1 MAKAAAL
8 VITGLSIALLVIYG
22 ADAAAGAGNPDHQ
35 GFLDMDHMT
44 RGLGLGGPAMVLPLI
59 AYFISRNDSSKGLGG
74 MILITGILIIIGAV
88 TVIGMADL
96 SEADETARNPFME
109 NSSVT
114 NSWWNS
120 NRSWYTKD
128 KKILDMSV
136 CEKCKNKVPKVYN
149 CEHTND
155 QDYCSDCYTELHY
168 YLTE

>member
-8 VITGLSIALLVIYG
+8 VITCISIALLVMYG
-22 ADAAAGAGNPDHQ
+22 ADAAVGMDDPDKQ

-96 SEADETARNPFME
+96 SEVTETTRNPLME
-109 NSSVT
+109 VAPLLIVGGIQMGLGIL
-114 NSWWNS
+114 
-120 NRSWYTKD
+120 KI
-128 KKILDMSV
+128 KKS
-136 CEKCKNKVPKVYN
+136 
-149 CEHTND
+149 
-155 QDYCSDCYTELHY
+155 
-168 YLTE
+168 